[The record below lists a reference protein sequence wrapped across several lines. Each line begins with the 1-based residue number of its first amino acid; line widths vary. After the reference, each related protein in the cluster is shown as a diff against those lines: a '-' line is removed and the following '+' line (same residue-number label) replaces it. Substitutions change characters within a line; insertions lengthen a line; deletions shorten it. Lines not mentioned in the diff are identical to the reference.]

1 MVSQD
6 IKNGR
11 NLYLLLNGQNGIRTE
26 LFALKTG
33 SIKAFQEKMF
43 SDGQGSSGMTPDV
56 IELLKKSGYIN
67 DYLKRKSDYISKLL
81 SILLFICSGEPEIDS
96 ECQPVTYPTCSKLVK
111 TKKGFRLFPANGPGT
126 GLSVRIRSGIR

>member
-56 IELLKKSGYIN
+56 IESLKKSGYIN

-81 SILLFICSGEPEIDS
+81 SILLFICSGEPEIDKIGRAH
-96 ECQPVTYPTCSKLVK
+96 V
-111 TKKGFRLFPANGPGT
+111 
-126 GLSVRIRSGIR
+126 